1 MFNFFPFKGGGV
13 FAFGTFN
20 KIDDMVESFL
30 GDIGINEITDL
41 YEDVFSNY
49 ENSDEEKNQEEVNFI
64 KFESYDDMYLLTIEL
79 NGVNLRELS
88 IRYDSGIIEINL
100 NRLEINTNPFGIK
113 TKVKNHYNK
122 TFDNIEEIDTDNIL
136 KSIDEEMLSIR
147 MPKRF
152 YVDGSPEIVDIDYT
166 EVVETELVP
175 LDEENNS
182 HWLNRNKQKVKELW
196 KTSQEIFKIVD
207 K

>member
-13 FAFGTFN
+13 FTFGTFN

-152 YVDGSPEIVDIDYT
+152 YVDGSPDIDYT

-182 HWLNRNKQKVKELW
+182 HWLNKNKQKVKELW

>member
-13 FAFGTFN
+13 FTFGTFN

-79 NGVNLRELS
+79 NWVNLRELS

>member
-1 MFNFFPFKGGGV
+1 
-13 FAFGTFN
+13 
-20 KIDDMVESFL
+20 
-30 GDIGINEITDL
+30 
-41 YEDVFSNY
+41 
-49 ENSDEEKNQEEVNFI
+49 
-64 KFESYDDMYLLTIEL
+64 
-79 NGVNLRELS
+79 
-88 IRYDSGIIEINL
+88 
-100 NRLEINTNPFGIK
+100 
-113 TKVKNHYNK
+113 
-122 TFDNIEEIDTDNIL
+122 
-136 KSIDEEMLSIR
+136 MLSIR

-182 HWLNRNKQKVKELW
+182 HWLNKNKQKVKELW

>member
-13 FAFGTFN
+13 FTFGTFN

-136 KSIDEEMLSIR
+136 KSIDEEILSIR

-182 HWLNRNKQKVKELW
+182 HWLNKNKQKVKELW
-196 KTSQEIFKIVD
+196 KTSQKIFKIVD

>member
-13 FAFGTFN
+13 FTFGTFN

-147 MPKRF
+147 IPKRF

-182 HWLNRNKQKVKELW
+182 HWLNKNKQKVKELW
-196 KTSQEIFKIVD
+196 KTSQKIFKIVD

>member
-13 FAFGTFN
+13 FTFGTFN

-196 KTSQEIFKIVD
+196 KTSQKIFKIVD

>member
-182 HWLNRNKQKVKELW
+182 HWLNKNKQKVKELW

>member
-13 FAFGTFN
+13 FTFGTFN

-182 HWLNRNKQKVKELW
+182 HWLNKNKQKVKELW
-196 KTSQEIFKIVD
+196 KTSQKIFKIVD

>member
-13 FAFGTFN
+13 FTFGTFN

-182 HWLNRNKQKVKELW
+182 HWLNKNKQKVKELW

>member
-113 TKVKNHYNK
+113 TKVKNYYNK

-182 HWLNRNKQKVKELW
+182 H
-196 KTSQEIFKIVD
+196 
-207 K
+207 